1 MPFNLPLPAYESLG
15 EMIQNSLAKH
25 QEGRLREEQIKNA
38 LIKNRYAEPEA
49 KAALEKQQLA
59 NKLYEPSTNA
69 DIAAKTANANRMNF
83 NLQNPLYGQPG
94 MAGQL
99 GAAELLRQNPGLA
112 KDPNALA
119 MLERSMQ
126 AGLGGKE
133 SQNALQTKQAAGYD
147 FNSLPVS
154 TKEYVLAQAA
164 GMGIYPDDA
173 RKMLTSGKSLSD
185 IATEKGFDPN
195 ELPEPI
201 YPLTK
206 AGQTQLKQRK
216 AAIAELGKLG
226 KTISSWAGPYSQQ
239 IAGYSPLQVKDALT
253 GKNKDQQ
260 AKFLAARM
268 LAPEQAA
275 IRIKAMGGNVGIEAI
290 REMTEKSMMNGH
302 ALQALVKPDVFTKA
316 NELVEEAIQDA
327 VDAANKAQTQTIGKA
342 NKTGGNLI
350 SEAAAVTPSPK
361 EDLVQPRFPKNA
373 KVMTY
378 NPKTGRLE

>member
-1 MPFNLPLPAYESLG
+1 MPLPLPAYESLG
-15 EMIQNSLAKH
+15 DMIQNSLAKH
-25 QEGRLREEQIKNA
+25 QEARLREEQIKNA
-38 LIKNRYAEPEA
+38 LVKNKFAEPQIQSE
-49 KAALEKQQLA
+49 
-59 NKLYEPSTNA
+59 
-69 DIAAKTANANRMNF
+69 IASKNANANRMNF
-83 NLQNPLYGQPG
+83 QLQNPAYGQPG
-94 MAGQL
+94 VAGQL
-99 GAAELLRQNPGLA
+99 AVADLIRKNPNMLS
-112 KDPNALA
+112 DPNALNT
-119 MLERSMQ
+119 LERSIQ
-126 AGLGGKE
+126 AGLSGKE
-133 SQNALQTKQAAGYD
+133 SQNALQNKQAAGYD

-195 ELPEPI
+195 NLPEPI

-216 AAIAELGKLG
+216 AAIEELGKLG

-302 ALQALVKPDVFTKA
+302 ALQALVKPDVFIKA
-316 NELVEEAIQDA
+316 NEYVEEAIKDA
-327 VDAANKAQTQTIGKA
+327 VDAANKAATQSIGSS
-342 NKTGGNLI
+342 NQGRNLI
-350 SEAAAVTPSPK
+350 AEAAAVTPAPK
-361 EDLVQPRFPKNA
+361 EHLVQPKFPKNA

>member
-1 MPFNLPLPAYESLG
+1 MPLPLPAYESLG

-38 LIKNRYAEPEA
+38 LIKNKFAEPEA
-49 KAALEKQQLA
+49 KASLEKKQLA

-69 DIAAKTANANRMNF
+69 DIASKTANANRMNF
-83 NLQNPLYGQPG
+83 NLQNPLYGQAG

-99 GAAELLRQNPGLA
+99 GAAELLRQNPNIA
-112 KDPNALA
+112 KDPNALK

-126 AGLGGKE
+126 ASLGGKE
-133 SQNALQTKQAAGYD
+133 SQNALQTKQASGYD

-154 TKEYVLAQAA
+154 TKEYMLAQAA
-164 GMGIYPDDA
+164 GMGIYPDEA

-185 IATEKGFDPN
+185 IALEKGFDP
-195 ELPEPI
+195 EDLPEPI

-206 AGQTQLKQRK
+206 ADQTQLKQRK
-216 AAIAELGKLG
+216 ASIAELNTLG
-226 KTISSWAGPYSQQ
+226 KTISTWAGPYSQQ

-302 ALQALVKPDVFTKA
+302 ALQALVKPDVFIKA
-316 NELVEEAIQDA
+316 NELVEEAIKDA
-327 VDAANKAQTQTIGKA
+327 VDSANKAATKSIGS

-350 SEAAAVTPSPK
+350 AEAAAVTPAPP

>member
-1 MPFNLPLPAYESLG
+1 MPLPLPSYESLG
-15 EMIQNSLAKH
+15 DMIQNSLAKH
-25 QEGRLREEQIKNA
+25 QEGRLREQQIKNA

-59 NKLYEPSTNA
+59 NKLYEPSTQA
-69 DIAAKTANANRMNF
+69 EIASKTANANRMNF

-164 GMGIYPDDA
+164 GMGIYPDEA

-185 IATEKGFDPN
+185 IASEKGFDPN
-195 ELPEPI
+195 DLPEPI

-216 AAIAELGKLG
+216 SAIAEMDKMS
-226 KTISSWAGPYSQQ
+226 KDITEWAGPYSRQ
-239 IAGYSPLQVKDALT
+239 IKGISPKLFKEAIT
-253 GKNKDQQ
+253 GKNKEGQ
-260 AKFLAARM
+260 AKFYAAQM

-275 IRIKAMGGNVGIEAI
+275 IRFKALGGQVGIGAI
-290 REMTEKSMMNGH
+290 EEMTNRALLNGRVV
-302 ALQALVKPDVFTKA
+302 QALVSPEVYTRA
-316 NELVEEAIQDA
+316 NELVEEAIQRA
-327 VDAANKAQTQTIGKA
+327 VEAANKESTKAIGSR
-342 NKTGGNLI
+342 KTGGNLI
-350 SEAAAVTPSPK
+350 AEAAAVTPSPK